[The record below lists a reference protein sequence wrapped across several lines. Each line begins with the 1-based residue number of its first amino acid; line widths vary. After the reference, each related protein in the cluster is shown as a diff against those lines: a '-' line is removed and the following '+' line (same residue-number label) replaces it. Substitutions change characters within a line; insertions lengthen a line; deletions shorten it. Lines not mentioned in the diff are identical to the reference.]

1 MLNKIKNFMNRPI
14 TWGDSIKCTAGVYAV
29 WSIFLACYFVYCKIE
44 DWKSRKELE
53 HWQKS
58 EERPE
63 W

>member
-14 TWGDSIKCTAGVYAV
+14 TWGDGIEYAAGFYAV
-29 WSIFLACYFVYCKIE
+29 WSIFLACYFVYYKIK